1 MSIRIRSDELSPVEV
16 SFLKW
21 QYGSDDADEPFE
33 RALWQTIMRAWNA
46 DNTAGSG
53 SRHINRL
60 GSREAY
66 PEEVALYLRFRSE
79 GSDEVWNDLIRR
91 AGLADRR
98 TARIRTPFERRRAA
112 RHG

>member
-46 DNTAGSG
+46 DNPVGSG
-53 SRHINRL
+53 ARHINRL

-91 AGLADRR
+91 AGLADHR
-98 TARIRTPFERRRAA
+98 TERVRTPFERRRAA